1 MRVALDI
8 ESCLDRFYGGYY
20 SGKIKHIVTFILR
33 RLINFF
39 FNFFVDWACGGQFN
53 RCFEFVQLLAMTF
66 KSAQIDV
73 IVFFDGT
80 LKENKKM
87 RIERNDIRQRTISV
101 CKFNC
106 DQV

>member
-1 MRVALDI
+1 
-8 ESCLDRFYGGYY
+8 
-20 SGKIKHIVTFILR
+20 
-33 RLINFF
+33 
-39 FNFFVDWACGGQFN
+39 
-53 RCFEFVQLLAMTF
+53 MTF

-101 CKFNC
+101 CKSKILQIFR
-106 DQV
+106 